1 MNVEFRDGLLFT
13 SIQITYNGVSKVIDN
28 MVIDTGCARTL
39 IVSEVVEEIN
49 IRVEPDDELIVC
61 QGIGGTEV
69 SFVKHIDLIKLE
81 NIEFKNKD
89 IDFSNID
96 YEGING
102 LIGLD
107 LLIEAGIIIDLD
119 KLKMHPRNENR

>member
-1 MNVEFRDGLLFT
+1 MNIEFRDGLLFT

-96 YEGING
+96 YGGING
-102 LIGLD
+102 LVGLD

>member
-1 MNVEFRDGLLFT
+1 MNIEFRDGLLFT
-13 SIQITYNGVSKVIDN
+13 SIQITYNGVSKVIDS

>member
-1 MNVEFRDGLLFT
+1 MNIEFRDGLLFT

-39 IVSEVVEEIN
+39 IVSEVVDEIN

-102 LIGLD
+102 LVGLD

>member
-1 MNVEFRDGLLFT
+1 MNIEFRDGLLFT

-49 IRVEPDDELIVC
+49 IRVEADDELIVC

-119 KLKMHPRNENR
+119 KLKMHPRKENR

>member
-1 MNVEFRDGLLFT
+1 MNIEFRDGLLFT

-119 KLKMHPRNENR
+119 KLKMYPRNENR

>member
-1 MNVEFRDGLLFT
+1 MNIEFRDGLLFT

-28 MVIDTGCARTL
+28 MVIDTGCAKTF

-102 LIGLD
+102 LVGLD

>member
-1 MNVEFRDGLLFT
+1 MNIEFRDGLLFT

-69 SFVKHIDLIKLE
+69 SYVKHIDLIKLE

>member
-1 MNVEFRDGLLFT
+1 MNIEFRDGLLFT

-89 IDFSNID
+89 MDFSNID

>member
-1 MNVEFRDGLLFT
+1 MNIEFRDGLLFT

-107 LLIEAGIIIDLD
+107 LLIEAGIIINLD

>member
-1 MNVEFRDGLLFT
+1 MNIEFRDGLLFT

-81 NIEFKNKD
+81 NIEFENKD

>member
-1 MNVEFRDGLLFT
+1 MNIEFRDGLLFT

-28 MVIDTGCARTL
+28 MVIDTGCAKTL

>member
-1 MNVEFRDGLLFT
+1 MNIEFRDGLLFT

-69 SFVKHIDLIKLE
+69 SFVKHIDFIKLG
-81 NIEFKNKD
+81 NIEFKNKN
-89 IDFSNID
+89 IDFSSID

-119 KLKMHPRNENR
+119 KLKMYLRNEK

>member
-1 MNVEFRDGLLFT
+1 MNIEFRDGLLFT

-102 LIGLD
+102 LVGLD

>member
-1 MNVEFRDGLLFT
+1 MNIEFRDGLLFT

-28 MVIDTGCARTL
+28 MVIDTGCAKTL

-61 QGIGGTEV
+61 QGIGGTDV

-102 LIGLD
+102 LVGLD

>member
-1 MNVEFRDGLLFT
+1 MNIEFRDGLLFT

-61 QGIGGTEV
+61 QGIGGTGV

>member
-1 MNVEFRDGLLFT
+1 MNIEFRDGLLFT

-102 LIGLD
+102 LVGLD
-107 LLIEAGIIIDLD
+107 LLIETGIIIDLD

>member
-1 MNVEFRDGLLFT
+1 MNIEFRDGLLFT

-28 MVIDTGCARTL
+28 MVIDTGCAKTL

-61 QGIGGTEV
+61 QGIGGREV

-102 LIGLD
+102 LVGLD

>member
-1 MNVEFRDGLLFT
+1 MNIEFRDGLLFT

>member
-1 MNVEFRDGLLFT
+1 MNIEFREGLLFT

-102 LIGLD
+102 LVGLD

>member
-1 MNVEFRDGLLFT
+1 MNIEFRDGLLFT

-102 LIGLD
+102 LVGLD

-119 KLKMHPRNENR
+119 KLKMYPRNENR

>member
-1 MNVEFRDGLLFT
+1 MNIEFRDGLLFT

-39 IVSEVVEEIN
+39 IVSEFVEEIN

-119 KLKMHPRNENR
+119 KLKMYPRNDNR

>member
-1 MNVEFRDGLLFT
+1 ML
-13 SIQITYNGVSKVIDN
+13 
-28 MVIDTGCARTL
+28 IDTGCARTL
-39 IVSEVVEEIN
+39 IVSEVVEELN

-102 LIGLD
+102 LVGLD

>member
-1 MNVEFRDGLLFT
+1 MNIEFRDGLLFI

-28 MVIDTGCARTL
+28 MVIDTGCAKTL

-102 LIGLD
+102 LVGLD

>member
-1 MNVEFRDGLLFT
+1 MNIEFRDGLLFT

-107 LLIEAGIIIDLD
+107 LLIEAGIITDLD

>member
-1 MNVEFRDGLLFT
+1 MNIEFRDGLLFT

-28 MVIDTGCARTL
+28 MVIDTGCAKTL

-119 KLKMHPRNENR
+119 KLKMYPRNENR

>member
-1 MNVEFRDGLLFT
+1 MNIEFRDGLLFT

-28 MVIDTGCARTL
+28 MVIDTGCAKTL

-61 QGIGGTEV
+61 QGIGGTEG

-102 LIGLD
+102 LVGLD
-107 LLIEAGIIIDLD
+107 LLIEAGIIIDLN

>member
-1 MNVEFRDGLLFT
+1 MNIEFRDGLLFT

-81 NIEFKNKD
+81 NIEFNNKD

-102 LIGLD
+102 LVGLD

>member
-1 MNVEFRDGLLFT
+1 MNIEFRDGLLFT

-107 LLIEAGIIIDLD
+107 LLIEAGISIDLD

>member
-1 MNVEFRDGLLFT
+1 MNIEFRDGLLFT

-28 MVIDTGCARTL
+28 MVIDTGCAKTL

-102 LIGLD
+102 LVGLD

-119 KLKMHPRNENR
+119 KLKMYPRNENR

>member
-1 MNVEFRDGLLFT
+1 MNIEFRDGLLFT

-102 LIGLD
+102 LVGLD

-119 KLKMHPRNENR
+119 KLKMHPRNETR

>member
-1 MNVEFRDGLLFT
+1 MNIEFRDGLLFT

-49 IRVEPDDELIVC
+49 IRVEADDELIVC

>member
-1 MNVEFRDGLLFT
+1 MNIEFRDGLLFT

-69 SFVKHIDLIKLE
+69 AFVKHIDLIKLE

-119 KLKMHPRNENR
+119 KLKMYPRNENR

>member
-1 MNVEFRDGLLFT
+1 MNIEFRDGLLFT

-49 IRVEPDDELIVC
+49 IRVEPDDKLIVC

-102 LIGLD
+102 LVGLD

>member
-1 MNVEFRDGLLFT
+1 MNIEFRDGLLFT

-119 KLKMHPRNENR
+119 KLKMYPRNDNR

>member
-1 MNVEFRDGLLFT
+1 MNIEFRDGLLFT

-119 KLKMHPRNENR
+119 KLKMHPRNENK

>member
-1 MNVEFRDGLLFT
+1 MNIEFRDGLLFT

-96 YEGING
+96 YDGING

>member
-1 MNVEFRDGLLFT
+1 MNIEFRDGLLFT

-61 QGIGGTEV
+61 QGLGGTEV

>member
-1 MNVEFRDGLLFT
+1 MNIEFRDGLLFT

-28 MVIDTGCARTL
+28 MVIDTGCAKTL

-102 LIGLD
+102 LVGLD

>member
-1 MNVEFRDGLLFT
+1 MNIEFRDGLLFT

-39 IVSEVVEEIN
+39 IVREVVEEIN

-102 LIGLD
+102 LVGLD